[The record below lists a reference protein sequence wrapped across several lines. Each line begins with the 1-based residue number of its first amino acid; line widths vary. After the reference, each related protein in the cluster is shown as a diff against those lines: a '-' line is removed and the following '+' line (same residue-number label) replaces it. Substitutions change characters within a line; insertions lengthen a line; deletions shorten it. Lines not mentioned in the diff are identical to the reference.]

1 MIPTLRDLAEDAF
14 AYMEGP
20 VIEFDRRPEFVLR
33 NGPNPHPMRMSKPIL
48 ERLGFET
55 VCEMHTLVEL
65 TS

>member
-20 VIEFDRRPEFVLR
+20 T
-33 NGPNPHPMRMSKPIL
+33 KPIL

-55 VCEMHTLVEL
+55 ICEMRAFVDSTA
-65 TS
+65 